1 MQFFVMFAEKKR
13 SLRNIFVQIK
23 NNGMFG
29 SLEREESRGKE
40 SRGEWLFFTLFRYF

>member
-29 SLEREESRGKE
+29 SLEREESRGEK
-40 SRGEWLFFTLFRYF
+40 SRGEWLFFTLFRCF